1 MPAHSDDIKAKFL
14 ALKQATPRLRNTTAQ
29 ERLARLNALWGAV
42 VERKEDLFKAA
53 NTERGTHDLDM
64 AAELVMLKSE
74 LDFFNKNLAK
84 WMRPEKIKNS
94 LATMG
99 KRCEIRRQSKGVVLN
114 MAAYNAPTAESFIP
128 LFAAIAA
135 GNSIALKP
143 SELAPDSG
151 QIIQEIVSK
160 VFPSDEAEVFQ
171 GGVNVAKA
179 LLALPFDHI
188 YYTGGTAVGK
198 IVMKAAADNLASV
211 TLEMGGKNPV
221 IIDETAKLENA
232 AAKLAWG
239 RVMNAGQ
246 VCIAPDYAIVHES
259 VKDRFQTLI
268 SKQIETL
275 YNSDNEGLDKS
286 PYVPRIINARHT
298 QRVKSLIDDA
308 LKKGAKLIC
317 GGESNIEDNYIEPT
331 VLTDVTED
339 MTIMQE
345 EVFGPVLCVVG
356 YNHPEDVLDLIKPR
370 ANPLALYIYSTDQNA
385 IEYFLNN
392 TSSGSAVVNN
402 NCIQSGTNPRLPFG
416 GVGTSGMGR
425 IGGYEGFKTM
435 SNERSIVHQP
445 LDRFRDFLIQ
455 LPPYSDRYSGLI
467 MKGLKK

>member
-1 MPAHSDDIKAKFL
+1 MPKKASKIQSGFN
-14 ALKQATPRLRNTTAQ
+14 ALKAATSRLRNSTAA
-29 ERLARLNALWGAV
+29 ERVAKMNALWEATID
-42 VERKEDLFKAA
+42 RKDDLIKAA
-53 NTERGTHDLDM
+53 HKERGTHDLDM

-74 LDFFNKNLAK
+74 IDFMSKNLAK
-84 WMRPEKIKNS
+84 WMKPEKVKNS
-94 LATMG
+94 MATMG

-128 LFAAIAA
+128 MLASIAA
-135 GNSIALKP
+135 GNAMAIKP
-143 SELAPDSG
+143 SELAPDSA
-151 QIIQEIVSK
+151 QIIEEIVNK
-160 VFPSDEAEVFQ
+160 ALPKDEAEVFQ
-171 GGVNVAKA
+171 GGVKTAQA

-188 YYTGGTAVGK
+188 YYTGGMAVGK

-232 AAKLAWG
+232 AKKLAWG

-259 VKDRFQTLI
+259 VKEAFQTQMTE
-268 SKQIETL
+268 QINAL
-275 YNSDNEGLDKS
+275 YNSDQSGLDKS
-286 PYVPRIINARHT
+286 PYVPRIINERHT
-298 QRVKSLIDDA
+298 KRIKALLDDA
-308 LKKGAKLIC
+308 VKKGATIVS
-317 GGESNIEDNYIEPT
+317 GGGVNIKDNYIEPT
-331 VLTDVTED
+331 ILTDVSED

-345 EVFGPVLCVVG
+345 EVFGPILCVIG
-356 YNHPEDVLDLIKPR
+356 YKTREEVLELIAPR
-370 ANPLALYIYSTDQNA
+370 TNSLALYIYSTNDDN
-385 IEYFLNN
+385 IEYFLTN

-416 GVGTSGMGR
+416 GVGNSGMGR

-445 LDRFRDFLIQ
+445 LDKFRDFLIQ
-455 LPPYSDRYSGLI
+455 LPPYSDRYAGLI
-467 MKGLKK
+467 MKGIKK